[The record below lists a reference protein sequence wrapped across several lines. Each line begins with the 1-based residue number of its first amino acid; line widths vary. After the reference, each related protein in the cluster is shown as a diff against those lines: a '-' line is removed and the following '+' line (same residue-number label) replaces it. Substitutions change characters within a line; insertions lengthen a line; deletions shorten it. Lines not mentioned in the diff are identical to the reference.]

1 MLYLLA
7 NKQRDKTLT
16 CLNISKTIQK
26 QGDINEN

>member
-16 CLNISKTIQK
+16 CLNISKIIQK
-26 QGDINEN
+26 QGWKLT

>member
-26 QGDINEN
+26 QGWKLT